1 MRLKDWGVVWR
12 KVGAKETGTF
22 TIEAS
27 LVMPAIL
34 LCTLCFLMLALLV
47 YRQCIMYQQAALTA
61 DRLAYVWDNSHK
73 DPISGAFA
81 VEARD
86 GLYWRLTQDR
96 AFGVDAIFSDEPSV
110 TVSLPKETSQL
121 EEGLAERKLYRASN
135 LLTGVRQARLSYSN
149 KLLIRSIGVGL
160 SDPFHST
167 GELGRPVGSEG
178 SGWPGWPG
186 LPHGLKFPETIA
198 ESAKSNVVDPVEF
211 IRTIDFVQS
220 SAAKLLNLLSPGE
233 AGELLDRTASLS
245 PSDALKF
252 SGHDIDAAPYLRQ
265 LVNGRTEDYDSR
277 FGVRHI
283 DALDKSGVAHQAY
296 CTFNTSNLADV
307 QLPKDAELLKKGA
320 VKGVVWHFFTN
331 CRGEQSKPSQKLLKR
346 LRESGIVAVVHN

>member
-1 MRLKDWGVVWR
+1 
-12 KVGAKETGTF
+12 
-22 TIEAS
+22 
-27 LVMPAIL
+27 
-34 LCTLCFLMLALLV
+34 MLALLE
-47 YRQCIMYQQAALTA
+47 YRQGSLYQQAALTA

-81 VEARD
+81 VEARG

-96 AFGVDAIFSDEPSV
+96 AFGVDAFFSDEPSV
-110 TVSLPKETSQL
+110 TVNLPMKTSQQA
-121 EEGLAERKLYRASN
+121 EGLAERKLYRASD
-135 LLTGVRQARLSYSN
+135 LLTGDRQARLSYSN
-149 KLLIRSIGVGL
+149 KLLIRSVGVGL
-160 SDPFHST
+160 NVPFRSIGET
-167 GELGRPVGSEG
+167 GGTEG
-178 SGWPGWPG
+178 SGWPGMAYG
-186 LPHGLKFPETIA
+186 LMFPEIIA

-211 IRTIDFVQS
+211 IRAIDFVRS
-220 SAAKLLNLLSPGE
+220 SAAKLLNMLSPGE
-233 AGELLDRTASLS
+233 AGELLGRTASLS
-245 PSDALKF
+245 PPDALKF

-331 CRGEQSKPSQKLLKR
+331 CRGEQSKPSQTLLKR
-346 LRESGIVAVVHN
+346 LRESGVVAVIHD